1 MLAGR
6 RLVGPHPRAEADGP
20 AVPPERAL
28 RRSAAALADRHDV
41 LTLQEAA
48 AQADALAQ
56 AGDERGLADLRR
68 QWEDEVEAA
77 VRSADYRERAVA
89 YRAVGQFRFRQKIE
103 LLARGLD
110 DESPACRGSALISLE
125 LLSRDHPGAVNS
137 VRSALH
143 RLATADNNQAV
154 RRLAIVCLKNGSA
167 HRDTIALLEG
177 LADDDRQERDLAETA
192 AKVAAGLKRKSR

>member
-1 MLAGR
+1 LSLA
-6 RLVGPHPRAEADGP
+6 
-20 AVPPERAL
+20 
-28 RRSAAALADRHDV
+28 
-41 LTLQEAA
+41 EAA
-48 AQADALAQ
+48 AGADALA
-56 AGDERGLADLRR
+56 AEGKERELADLRR
-68 QWEDEVEAA
+68 QWEDDVEADA
-77 VRSADYRERAVA
+77 RSADYRERAVA

-125 LLSRDHPGAVNS
+125 LLSRDAPGAVNS

-143 RLATADNNQAV
+143 RLATADDNQAV

-177 LADDDRQERDLAETA
+177 LADDERQEPPLREA
-192 AKVAAGLKRKSR
+192 ASKVAGGLRRRSR